1 MDTGRERD
9 GLIALLMGALAIALS
24 PIFVRLSETGPI
36 AAAFWRVGLALP
48 LLWLWLQAERRRQP
62 DITRPTPA
70 EWRLLA
76 LAGFCFAG
84 DLGFWH
90 WSIRLTTVANATL
103 LANLAPL
110 FVTLASWAFWG
121 QRFRPA
127 FLAGMGIAILGAGV
141 LMSRSLSFGADHLL
155 GDSLGIVTAIFYAG
169 YMLTIAR
176 LRTRLSTVTT
186 MTWSALVTALLL
198 LPIAIAAGDR
208 LLPTSPAGWTIIAAL
223 AVVSHFGGQS
233 LIAFALA
240 HLPATFSSVGLLL
253 QPAAAAIL
261 AWMLLDEQLGWLQ
274 AIGGA
279 VVLAGIALARHGS
292 RATAPADRVSRF

>member
-1 MDTGRERD
+1 MSSLTQSVRERD
-9 GLIALLMGALAIALS
+9 GLIALLVGALAIALS

-36 AAAFWRVGLALP
+36 AAAFWRVGLAVP
-48 LLWLWLQAERRRQP
+48 LLWLWLRAERRSDPARAV
-62 DITRPTPA
+62 PTPQ

-121 QRFRPA
+121 QRFRPT
-127 FLAGMGIAILGAGV
+127 FLAGMAIAILGAGL

-155 GDSLGIVTAIFYAG
+155 GDGLGVITAIFYAG
-169 YMLTIAR
+169 YMLTIAQ
-176 LRTRLSTVTT
+176 LRTRLSTATT

-198 LPIAIAAGDR
+198 LPVALAAGDQ
-208 LLPTSPAGWTIIAAL
+208 LLPTSLAGWATIAAL
-223 AVVSHFGGQS
+223 AAISHFGGQS

-261 AWMLLDEQLGWLQ
+261 AWILLGEQLGWLQ
-274 AIGGA
+274 AAGGA
-279 VVLAGIALARHGS
+279 VVLAGIALARQGS
-292 RATAPADRVSRF
+292 RPVQDAD